1 MLTRIKRLL
10 LGNLRQAQKE
20 GMIVEERVSIV
31 EGGKL
36 WQ

>member
-10 LGNLRQAQKE
+10 LGKLRQAQKE
-20 GMIVEERVSIV
+20 GMIVEEHVSIV
-31 EGGKL
+31 GGGKL